1 MSPPTSK
8 GGPPKRTA
16 LTTPNTTKTPPG
28 NQPVDDSHSNAN
40 RCHGA
45 ALKRRRGASWR
56 TAALQCGCHDPASA
70 RHYGHDPAP
79 LSEFQIS
86 GYADA
91 ARYIL
96 ETTGLTP
103 ILPADIVARLWE
115 RGGADRA
122 LAEKIRAAGAVS

>member
-1 MSPPTSK
+1 MTGPPKSD
-8 GGPPKRTA
+8 GGPPEGTA
-16 LTTPNTTKTPPG
+16 ATKTPKPHLTG
-28 NQPVDDSHSNAN
+28 NQPVSDSHSNAAW
-40 RCHGA
+40 CHGA

-56 TAALQCGCHDPASA
+56 SPALSCGCQDPDSA

-79 LSEFQIS
+79 WSDNQIT

>member
-1 MSPPTSK
+1 MSPPTSR
-8 GGPPKRTA
+8 GGPPEGTA
-16 LTTPNTTKTPPG
+16 STTPKSTITPPG
-28 NQPVDDSHSNAN
+28 NQPVSDFHSNAD

-45 ALKRRRGASWR
+45 ALRRRRGASWR
-56 TAALQCGCHDPASA
+56 SAALICGCSDPDTA
-70 RHYGHDPAP
+70 RHYEHEPAA
-79 LSEFQIS
+79 LSEFQIT

-103 ILPADIVARLWE
+103 ILPADIVARLWS

>member
-1 MSPPTSK
+1 MT
-8 GGPPKRTA
+8 GTA
-16 LTTPNTTKTPPG
+16 NL
-28 NQPVDDSHSNAN
+28 
-40 RCHGA
+40 CHGA
-45 ALKRRRGASWR
+45 SLRRRRGASWR
-56 TAALQCGCHDPASA
+56 TAALHCGCQDPAGA
-70 RHYGHDPAP
+70 RHYGHDAAP
-79 LSEFQIS
+79 WSDNQIT

-103 ILPADIVARLWE
+103 ILPADIVARLWS